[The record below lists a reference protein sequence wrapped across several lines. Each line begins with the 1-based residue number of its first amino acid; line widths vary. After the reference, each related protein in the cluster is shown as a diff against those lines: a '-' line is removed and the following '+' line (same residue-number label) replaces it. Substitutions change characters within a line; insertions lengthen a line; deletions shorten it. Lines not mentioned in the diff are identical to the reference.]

1 MNVSKKNHTYQRKNR
16 YAMNKTL
23 FKLSTL
29 VLFFTLSSCFLDGV
43 KGNRNVITQ
52 DRTISSDFDAIH
64 VSYGIQVELTMGA
77 TTSLTVEAD
86 ENLHDIIRTE
96 VEDGVLR
103 IYAEKNIFSSKKR
116 KVYLS
121 ATEINEIKATS
132 GASVRSENNIKS
144 EDMIVKTTSGANV
157 TLEIE
162 AVNVS
167 CSSTS
172 GSNIRLKGTAEKLV
186 ASSTSGANLS
196 AKNLEVKV
204 CEAKATSGSVMSVNA
219 TQELDARA
227 TSGGNISCS
236 GNPEIVKKSSSSGG
250 NIRS

>member
-1 MNVSKKNHTYQRKNR
+1 M
-16 YAMNKTL
+16 KTL
-23 FKLSTL
+23 FKLSVV
-29 VLFFTLSSCFLDGV
+29 VLLFTLSSCFLDGV

-52 DRTISSDFDAIH
+52 DRTISSDFDALH
-64 VSYGIQVELTMGA
+64 VSYGIEVKLTMGSS
-77 TTSLTVEAD
+77 TSLTVEAD

-116 KVYLS
+116 TIYLS
-121 ATEINEIKATS
+121 AVELNEIKATS
-132 GASVRSENNIKS
+132 GASVNSETNIKS
-144 EDMIVKTTSGANV
+144 EDMVVRTTSGANV
-157 TLEIE
+157 NLDLT

-172 GSNIRLKGTAEKLV
+172 GSNINLAGTAEKLT
-186 ASSTSGANLS
+186 ASTTSGANLR

-204 CEAKATSGSVMSVNA
+204 CEAKATSGSVMSVKA
-219 TQELDARA
+219 THELDARA

-250 NIRS
+250 SIRT

>member
-1 MNVSKKNHTYQRKNR
+1 MN
-16 YAMNKTL
+16 TL
-23 FKLSTL
+23 FKISAVAL
-29 VLFFTLSSCFLDGV
+29 LFLLSSCFLDGV

-52 DRTISSDFDAIH
+52 DRNISSDFDAIH
-64 VSYGIQVELTMGA
+64 VSHGIDVKLSMSSK
-77 TTSLTVEAD
+77 TSLTVEAD

-116 KVYLS
+116 TVYLT
-121 ATEINEIKATS
+121 AVEMNEVKATS
-132 GASVRSENNIKS
+132 GASVVSKNSIKT

-157 TLEIE
+157 NLELE

-167 CSSTS
+167 SSSTS
-172 GSNIRLKGTAEKLV
+172 GSNIRLSGTAEKLV
-186 ASSTSGANLS
+186 ASATSGANLS
-196 AKNLEVKV
+196 AKSLEVKV
-204 CEAKATSGSVMSVNA
+204 CEAKATSGSVMSVKA
-219 TQELDARA
+219 TEELDARA

>member
-1 MNVSKKNHTYQRKNR
+1 MNTFLK
-16 YAMNKTL
+16 
-23 FKLSTL
+23 FSTVA
-29 VLFFTLSSCFLDGV
+29 VLFLLTSCFLDGV
-43 KGNRNVITQ
+43 KGNRNVVTQ

-64 VSYGIQVELTMGA
+64 VSYGIQVELTMGSS
-77 TTSLTVEAD
+77 TSLTVEAD

-116 KVYLS
+116 TVYLS
-121 ATEINEIKATS
+121 AEKMNEIKATS
-132 GASVRSENNIKS
+132 GASVRSENRIKS
-144 EDMIVKTTSGANV
+144 EDMVVKTTSGANV
-157 TLEIE
+157 NLNLE

-172 GSNIRLKGTAEKLV
+172 GSNIRLEGTAEKLI
-186 ASSTSGANLS
+186 ASSTSGANLR

-204 CEAKATSGSVMSVNA
+204 CEAKATSGSVMSVKA

-250 NIRS
+250 SIRS